1 MLRRNR
7 TVFTLS
13 PSPRCCFLG
22 ALIQRAKKHQPPPS
36 SPSHTHGAIANGK
49 FVCNLKFSV
58 GNIKIKFWNH
68 VLLSVSVPT
77 SALYTHPS
85 KFSIGVAISL
95 APPSHRTSITLNFH
109 CTEALSHPFPVLL
122 RRTPSVGLARVAPLR
137 TLMCVSLFDLTTSTC
152 SSPCVAAFL
161 SSILP
166 QLCRTE
172 NQDAIDAVIV
182 GMLADPKEARA
193 RIREVHFFPFNPGD
207 KRTALTYI
215 ESDGNWHISSKD
227 IEPLQLQRGCE
238 EKGYATIVK
247 FAERGLR
254 SLGVA
259 RQEVPEK
266 SKDAP
271 GALWQFLALLPL
283 FDPPRHDSA
292 ETITRTLNLGDQL
305 AIAKETG
312 RRLGMGTNISAY
324 CSRSRA
330 WLSIKSYQPPLPS
343 DQVKSLNE
351 YDEEGEASRRVRGRG
366 RGGRGRGRG
375 REDSLYSLFWF
386 LREYEK
392 YLLGHNLF
400 HIGNYDGGMKYSNG
414 WDGGRGRGREMFHF
428 YWIKDSRHR
437 CTASFTHCQMTCP
450 YKIKTHLVGKSGV
463 TPNVATSLQYCYA
476 CHVFD
481 KFPERDG
488 KERNLFSVFPFPNSQ
503 DLGTFPLGL
512 LMKLVNLLCWL
523 CNWECDKDTVREGEH
538 VFGVAHIFASFNDT
552 FIAASQVHGGQLTA
566 GFVDGSVRL
575 YDIRTPEIVEKVV
588 GIGFQPGLDPR
599 KFGCLSCV
607 CNIPKLGE
615 EGQAEKGAKEGGS
628 KVLGQVLLQTSHI
641 IP

>member
-312 RRLGMGTNISAY
+312 RRLGMGTNMYPSSSLLGQSKDAARSAY

-375 REDSLYSLFWF
+375 RE
-386 LREYEK
+386 
-392 YLLGHNLF
+392 
-400 HIGNYDGGMKYSNG
+400 
-414 WDGGRGRGREMFHF
+414 MFHF

-450 YKIKTHLVGKSGV
+450 Y
-463 TPNVATSLQYCYA
+463 
-476 CHVFD
+476 
-481 KFPERDG
+481 
-488 KERNLFSVFPFPNSQ
+488 
-503 DLGTFPLGL
+503 
-512 LMKLVNLLCWL
+512 NLLCWL

>member
-312 RRLGMGTNISAY
+312 RRLGMGTNMYPSSSLLGQSKDAARSAY

-375 REDSLYSLFWF
+375 RVMVGMVAEDEAVQTYLQGTNLYSFFPLS
-386 LREYEK
+386 E
-392 YLLGHNLF
+392 
-400 HIGNYDGGMKYSNG
+400 
-414 WDGGRGRGREMFHF
+414 EMFHF

-450 YKIKTHLVGKSGV
+450 Y
-463 TPNVATSLQYCYA
+463 
-476 CHVFD
+476 
-481 KFPERDG
+481 
-488 KERNLFSVFPFPNSQ
+488 
-503 DLGTFPLGL
+503 
-512 LMKLVNLLCWL
+512 NLLCWL

>member
-215 ESDGNWHISSKD
+215 ESDGNWHISSKGAPEQILNLCNYKED
-227 IEPLQLQRGCE
+227 VRRKAMQLLLSLLSVGSDLW
-238 EKGYATIVK
+238 
-247 FAERGLR
+247 GLLDR
-254 SLGVA
+254 F
-259 RQEVPEK
+259 VPEK

-312 RRLGMGTNISAY
+312 RRLGMGTNMYPSSSLLGQSKDAARSAY

-375 REDSLYSLFWF
+375 RVMVGMVAEDEAVQTYLQGTNLYSFFPLS
-386 LREYEK
+386 E
-392 YLLGHNLF
+392 
-400 HIGNYDGGMKYSNG
+400 
-414 WDGGRGRGREMFHF
+414 EMFHF

-488 KERNLFSVFPFPNSQ
+488 KERNLFS
-503 DLGTFPLGL
+503 
-512 LMKLVNLLCWL
+512 NLLCWL